1 MGKFLGTV
9 LAITA
14 AYAIYKI
21 AVQPM
26 IDSAL
31 KGGAK

>member
-14 AYAIYKI
+14 AYAVYKI

-26 IDSAL
+26 VDSVL
-31 KGGAK
+31 KGAK